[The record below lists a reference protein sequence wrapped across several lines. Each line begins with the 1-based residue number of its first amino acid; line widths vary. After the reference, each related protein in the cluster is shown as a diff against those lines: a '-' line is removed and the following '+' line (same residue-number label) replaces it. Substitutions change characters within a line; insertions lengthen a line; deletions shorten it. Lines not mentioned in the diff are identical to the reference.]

1 MDAVKDKNG
10 KMLSTESE
18 VHRRWQ
24 EHFSTDPEHPAEVP
38 EEDFLEEPNISEE
51 QLTNEECI
59 STVRE
64 LKNGKVAGF
73 DEVSPDVLKADP
85 ATTADILER
94 LLRRIWELENL
105 PEDWRKGL
113 ETRFVI
119 HGGKSVGKKHHQED
133 ER

>member
-18 VHRRWQ
+18 VQCMWQ
-24 EHFSTDPEHPAEVP
+24 EHFSADPEHPAEVP
-38 EEDFLEEPNISEE
+38 EEDFLEELNISEE
-51 QLTNEECI
+51 PLTKDEII

-64 LKNGKVAGF
+64 LNGIAAGF
-73 DEVSPDVLKADP
+73 DEVSPDLLKADP

-105 PEDWRKGL
+105 PEDWRKG
-113 ETRFVI
+113 
-119 HGGKSVGKKHHQED
+119 S
-133 ER
+133 

>member
-18 VHRRWQ
+18 VQCRWQ
-24 EHFSTDPEHPAEVP
+24 EHFSEVLNRPDPEHPAEVP
-38 EEDFLEEPNISEE
+38 EEDFLEELNISEE
-51 QLTNEECI
+51 PLTKEKII

-64 LKNGKVAGF
+64 LKNGKAAGF

-113 ETRFVI
+113 I
-119 HGGKSVGKKHHQED
+119 IKLPKKRD
-133 ER
+133 LTKCGN

>member
-1 MDAVKDKNG
+1 MKNG
-10 KMLSTESE
+10 K
-18 VHRRWQ
+18 
-24 EHFSTDPEHPAEVP
+24 A
-38 EEDFLEEPNISEE
+38 
-51 QLTNEECI
+51 
-59 STVRE
+59 
-64 LKNGKVAGF
+64 AGF

-113 ETRFVI
+113 IIKLQNVETRFVI

>member
-18 VHRRWQ
+18 VQCRWQ
-24 EHFSTDPEHPAEVP
+24 EHFSADPEHPADVP
-38 EEDFLEEPNISEE
+38 EEDFLEELNISEE
-51 QLTNEECI
+51 PLTKEGII

-64 LKNGKVAGF
+64 LNGIAAGF

-113 ETRFVI
+113 I
-119 HGGKSVGKKHHQED
+119 IKLPKKGD
-133 ER
+133 LTKCGN